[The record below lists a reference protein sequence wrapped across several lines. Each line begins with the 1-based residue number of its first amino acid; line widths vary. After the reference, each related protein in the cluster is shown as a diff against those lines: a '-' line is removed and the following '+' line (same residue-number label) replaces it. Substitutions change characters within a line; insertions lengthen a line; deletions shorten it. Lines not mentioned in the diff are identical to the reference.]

1 MIFSK
6 KSHDGELFVDH
17 RASPGLP
24 ERAAFRL
31 GYHPSQ
37 VKEGAVFE
45 TACYSCS
52 HCQTVVVMN
61 PLRTR
66 ERGWC
71 SKCDQYICDGCNMIR
86 QETGYVHTSVKE
98 IADLVHSGKFTMSG
112 SMGRPILKPT
122 GD

>member
-6 KSHDGELFVDH
+6 KSHEGELFVDH

-24 ERAAFRL
+24 EDAAVRL

-37 VKEGAVFE
+37 VREGVVFE
-45 TACYSCS
+45 SATYSCS

-66 ERGWC
+66 ERAYC
-71 SKCDQYICDGCNMIR
+71 RKCDRYICDNCDLVR
-86 QETGYVHTSVKE
+86 CEADYVHHNIPE
-98 IADLVHSGKFTMSG
+98 IVEKVHSGRFTLSG
-112 SMGRPILKPT
+112 SMGRPILKPR